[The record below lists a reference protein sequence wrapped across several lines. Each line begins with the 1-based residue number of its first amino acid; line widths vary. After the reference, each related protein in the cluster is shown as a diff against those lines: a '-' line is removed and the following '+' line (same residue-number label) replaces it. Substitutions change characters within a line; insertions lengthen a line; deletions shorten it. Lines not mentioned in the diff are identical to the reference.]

1 MGRAVHLYAHR
12 DTGRVVETRDI
23 LVDAY
28 GRIREIVH
36 RVTEGLD
43 TEELAFR
50 PDPDANSIGWLLW
63 HLTRVQ
69 DDHISE
75 IAGRDQAWIT
85 WAQRFAMEPDPKNTG
100 YGHTTQDVAAVN
112 PTAEDLRAYHD
123 AVYDRTLS
131 YLETIDA
138 DELERIIDHGWDP
151 PVSVGVRLVSVIGDD
166 LQHAGQAAYVRGLY
180 ERLAG
185 SDK

>member
-1 MGRAVHLYAHR
+1 M
-12 DTGRVVETRDI
+12 ETRDI

-75 IAGRDQAWIT
+75 IAGREQAWIT
-85 WAQRFAMEPDPKNTG
+85 CAQRFAMEPDPENTG

-166 LQHAGQAAYVRGLY
+166 LQHAGQAAYVLGLY

-185 SDK
+185 SDR